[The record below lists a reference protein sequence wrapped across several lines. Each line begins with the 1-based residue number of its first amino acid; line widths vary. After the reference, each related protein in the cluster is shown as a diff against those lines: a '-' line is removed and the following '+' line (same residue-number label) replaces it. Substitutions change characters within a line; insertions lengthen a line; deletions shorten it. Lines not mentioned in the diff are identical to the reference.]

1 MDDNEQNINF
11 YIEKSNEDN
20 FNEYSPSEE
29 GLLKIDGDKDSITT
43 ELNGKMIFVR
53 KN

>member
-1 MDDNEQNINF
+1 MDDNE
-11 YIEKSNEDN
+11 KPSEDN
-20 FNEYSPSEE
+20 FDEYSPSEE

-43 ELNGKMIFVR
+43 ELNGKKTFAR